1 MQYLHIFNVKVSNNK
16 KYLEK
21 CALGV
26 KIRDLKIGFET
37 RGTWS
42 CVHCSPMTCEC

>member
-37 RGTWS
+37 RGT
-42 CVHCSPMTCEC
+42 